1 MNEEYINKDGKHF
14 KLTEVKGNEVIISD
28 LIDSIKEY
36 ESLKTDIYNLEQE
49 NIEKEREIASLEYQV
64 NYDINIKEKENFS
77 NEKQREAES
86 KKRLNENEI
95 YKDLVKARIY
105 NNGVM
110 RLKKSRLESLE
121 YKSKIYRA
129 IITEK
134 RDY

>member
-1 MNEEYINKDGKHF
+1 METEYINKNGKIY
-14 KLTEVKGNEVIISD
+14 KLVETTSNEPIKED

-36 ESLKTDIYNLEQE
+36 EALKTDIYNLEQE
-49 NIEKEREIASLEYQV
+49 NIEKEREIASIEYQV

-110 RLKKSRLESLE
+110 RLKKSRLEALE